1 VKTKQGNCLTDLST
15 VMILQQN
22 IYIVKVEHNVDIL
35 NEDDSSD
42 MNSVDVYIPP
52 ACSMTKAEP
61 EVSHVF
67 RRFL

>member
-1 VKTKQGNCLTDLST
+1 
-15 VMILQQN
+15 
-22 IYIVKVEHNVDIL
+22 
-35 NEDDSSD
+35 

-67 RRFL
+67 RRFLWLLFM

>member
-1 VKTKQGNCLTDLST
+1 MKTKQGNCLTDLST

-22 IYIVKVEHNVDIL
+22 IDIVKVEHNVDIL

-42 MNSVDVYIPP
+42 MNSVDVYIQS
-52 ACSMTKAEP
+52 ACSMTKADP